1 MKTKEEKTRE
11 NSATARE
18 DTERSETT
26 IERLVALW
34 ERSVRA
40 SHSFLSDAEVQ
51 RIKGF
56 IPDALR
62 NFPALLVVENAEGVP
77 TAFAGVDG
85 RRLEALF
92 VDADER
98 GKGFGTLL
106 LRRCVEELGVD
117 ETTSNEQN
125 PAATRFYERFGF
137 EVERRTERDE
147 QGASYPLL
155 YLKLRR

>member
-1 MKTKEEKTRE
+1 MGTEEGKTPVLRVV
-11 NSATARE
+11 
-18 DTERSETT
+18 TERSTAT
-26 IERLVALW
+26 VERLVALW

-40 SHSFLSDAEVQ
+40 SHSFLTDAEVL

-56 IPDALR
+56 VPDALR
-62 NFPALLVVENAEGVP
+62 SVPTLLVAEDERGVP

-85 RRLEALF
+85 RRLEMLF

-98 GKGFGTLL
+98 GKGLGTLL
-106 LRRCVEELGVD
+106 LRRCVEEFGVD

-137 EVERRTERDE
+137 EVERRTELDE
-147 QGASYPLL
+147 QGGPYPLL
-155 YLKLRR
+155 YMKLRR

>member
-1 MKTKEEKTRE
+1 MGTEEGKTPVLREE
-11 NSATARE
+11 
-18 DTERSETT
+18 TERSAATV
-26 IERLVALW
+26 ERLVALW

-40 SHSFLSDAEVQ
+40 SHSFLTDAEVE

-56 IPDALR
+56 IPEALR
-62 NFPALLVVENAEGVP
+62 SFPTLLVAENERGVP

-98 GKGFGTLL
+98 GKGWGTLL
-106 LRRCVEELGVD
+106 LRRCVEEFGVD
-117 ETTSNEQN
+117 ETAANEQN

-147 QGASYPLL
+147 QGGPYPLL